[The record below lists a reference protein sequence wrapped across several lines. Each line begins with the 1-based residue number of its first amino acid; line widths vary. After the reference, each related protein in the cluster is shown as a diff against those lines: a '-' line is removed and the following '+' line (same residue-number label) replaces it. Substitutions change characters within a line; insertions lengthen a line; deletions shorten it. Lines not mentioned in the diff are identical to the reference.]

1 MSPKAILLHMQ
12 PEQEIINR
20 WTGSAPYWEKHR
32 EVIRQMFA
40 PVTQAL
46 AEDGRI
52 GTGQVV
58 LDVATGP
65 GEPALTMAGLV
76 GADGRVF
83 GIDPIP
89 EMVAAA
95 RRAEA
100 SIQVDSSAA
109 GIPVRSSSASQI
121 KPASTASTIRL

>member
-1 MSPKAILLHMQ
+1 MSPEVIISHMQ
-12 PEQEIINR
+12 PEQEIISR

-95 RRAEA
+95 RRAADLVKLSNVEFDVA
-100 SIQVDSSAA
+100 F
-109 GIPVRSSSASQI
+109 
-121 KPASTASTIRL
+121 